1 MKRTLLAAAL
11 PLALFAAPAFAQSAA
26 TGALVEVEDETQVVG
41 AYNLSVDK
49 VEDMDIYS
57 ATGEEIGEVDE
68 VLMNADGQIVAL
80 VAEVGGFLGIGDK
93 DVVLQLDQ
101 VQLQGDRLTVDMTKE
116 QLEQLPDWDD

>member
-41 AYNLSVDK
+41 AYNLSVDQ
-49 VEDMDIYS
+49 VEDMNVYS
-57 ATGEEIGEVDE
+57 ATGEEVGEVDE

-80 VAEVGGFLGIGDK
+80 VADVGGFLGIGAK
-93 DVVLQLDQ
+93 EVVLQLDQ
-101 VQLQGDRLTVDMTKE
+101 VQLQGERLTVDMTKE